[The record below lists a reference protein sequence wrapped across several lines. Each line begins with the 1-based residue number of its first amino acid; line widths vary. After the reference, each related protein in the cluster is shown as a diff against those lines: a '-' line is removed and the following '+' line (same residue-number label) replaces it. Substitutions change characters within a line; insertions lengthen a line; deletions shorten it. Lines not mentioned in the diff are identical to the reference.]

1 MTARHWVKMLQSE
14 AISLKKFVMG
24 EPERGNEGYCRERL
38 SFVSMLSEARWPH
51 R

>member
-14 AISLKKFVMG
+14 AVSLKKFVMG
-24 EPERGNEGYCRERL
+24 EPEGNEGYCRERL